1 MYSVDDDIENIPF
14 FEKELLAD
22 HCEEDIALIAT
33 PCVNLSDEEDID
45 DGEFWED
52 EEDSDID
59 NDTECSHYHSVNSLS
74 KDNQPPVIAS
84 DHEDERCQRALTI
97 TNLISVMIVKFFYHY
112 NITASALT
120 AFFKLF
126 KLFLALI
133 STIAHSVSAITS
145 LIPSSIYTLKSML
158 HIDENNFIKYVVCP
172 SCHSLYHLY
181 DCFEVNSGK
190 RTPKVCSFIAFPRH
204 LHQQRRFPCG
214 ARLLSEV
221 KLKSGKNKYYPRKY
235 YCYKPISE
243 SLASLCKRKGF
254 LPACET
260 WRLRDIPEGMLC
272 DIYDGQVW
280 KDFQYVNEEPFLAV
294 PHNLALMLNI
304 DWFRPFKHTQYS
316 VGAVYIVIT
325 NLCRAMRF
333 KKENFILVGL
343 IPGPGEPPIHM
354 NTYLNPLVEELHDL
368 EFR

>member
-1 MYSVDDDIENIPF
+1 
-14 FEKELLAD
+14 
-22 HCEEDIALIAT
+22 
-33 PCVNLSDEEDID
+33 
-45 DGEFWED
+45 
-52 EEDSDID
+52 
-59 NDTECSHYHSVNSLS
+59 
-74 KDNQPPVIAS
+74 
-84 DHEDERCQRALTI
+84 
-97 TNLISVMIVKFFYHY
+97 
-112 NITASALT
+112 
-120 AFFKLF
+120 
-126 KLFLALI
+126 
-133 STIAHSVSAITS
+133 
-145 LIPSSIYTLKSML
+145 ML

-172 SCHSLYHLY
+172 SCHSLYHLN

-204 LHQQRRFPCG
+204 PHQQWHFPCG

-221 KLKSGKNKYYPRKY
+221 KLKSGKSKYYPRKY

-280 KDFQYVNEEPFLAV
+280 KDFQYVNEEPFLVV

-304 DWFRPFKHTQYS
+304 DWFRPFKHTPYS

-333 KKENFILVGL
+333 KKEK
-343 IPGPGEPPIHM
+343 
-354 NTYLNPLVEELHDL
+354 
-368 EFR
+368 